1 MLETMFFTLFL
12 QCPEYLNTK
21 LIWMQKSIL
30 FLQKTS
36 SPSPYFIFNLKIENS
51 ALKQVLEQYVPS
63 QQEDEPGSHLL
74 FNKRVVCQ
82 WIFGS

>member
-1 MLETMFFTLFL
+1 MNAEKHFILTKGLF
-12 QCPEYLNTK
+12 P
-21 LIWMQKSIL
+21 ISL
-30 FLQKTS
+30 F
-36 SPSPYFIFNLKIENS
+36 YFQFENS